1 MKHCLATLA
10 LALAALLIAV
20 TLGVAP
26 VAAQP
31 APPQDRAEPR
41 LVTVTG
47 EAVVNVVPD
56 EVVLTLG
63 VESKAY
69 HDWQIGRAS
78 ASA

>member
-1 MKHCLATLA
+1 MKHCPATLA

-26 VAAQP
+26 
-31 APPQDRAEPR
+31 QDRAAPR
-41 LVTVTG
+41 LVTATG